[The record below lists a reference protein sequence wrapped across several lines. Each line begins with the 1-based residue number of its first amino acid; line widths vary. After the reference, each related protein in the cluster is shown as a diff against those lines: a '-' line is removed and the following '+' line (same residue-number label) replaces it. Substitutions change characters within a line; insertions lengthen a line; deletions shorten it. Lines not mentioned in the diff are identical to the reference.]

1 MTELSYIVHLIL
13 CSGVASKGALGHVP
27 LLDSAKN
34 VRPVTRPASIDEL
47 VMQCFETSLYVACA
61 VTDVIN

>member
-13 CSGVASKGALGHVP
+13 CSGVASNGALGHVP

-34 VRPVTRPASIDEL
+34 VRPVTRPASIYMSWL
-47 VMQCFETSLYVACA
+47 RSVLRQVCM
-61 VTDVIN
+61 